1 WWRRT
6 GVPSAQCVAR
16 TWVAPSG
23 ATKTVAAGSYATVS
37 VALSPWRH
45 MPAVRSRT
53 SPLPGRPVRGSA
65 TGRPGMAL
73 LARLG
78 RRWTLRL
85 LWELRAGQAETFR
98 SLQSRM
104 DGVSPSILNTR
115 LRELRDAPLGVP
127 PR

>member
-1 WWRRT
+1 
-6 GVPSAQCVAR
+6 
-16 TWVAPSG
+16 
-23 ATKTVAAGSYATVS
+23 
-37 VALSPWRH
+37 

-65 TGRPGMAL
+65 TGRPVMAL
-73 LARLG
+73 LDLLG

-98 SLQSRM
+98 SLQGRM

-115 LRELRDAPLGVP
+115 LKELRDARIVRLYGDGYRLTPAGTGLLATLEPLGRWASDWARALERRP
-127 PR
+127 AP